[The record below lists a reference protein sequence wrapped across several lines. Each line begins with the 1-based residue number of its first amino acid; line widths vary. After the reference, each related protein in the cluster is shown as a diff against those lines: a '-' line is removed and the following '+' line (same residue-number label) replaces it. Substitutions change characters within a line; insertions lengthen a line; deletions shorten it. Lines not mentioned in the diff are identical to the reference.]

1 MRFERLPFIG
11 RLYNK
16 NGSRFPENI
25 EYGDIVKG
33 LPILDNSCKAVY
45 CSHVLEHLSLEDFR
59 KALRNMYRILEAGSI
74 FRLVLPDLEYFIKE
88 YIGNFSSEASITFLK
103 ETALGKER
111 RNQSLKGLLFEWI
124 GSSQHLWMGL

>member
-1 MRFERLPFIG
+1 LRFERLPFIG

-16 NGSRFPENI
+16 NGLRFPENI

-45 CSHVLEHLSLEDFR
+45 CSHVLEHLSLEDFI
-59 KALRNMYRILEAGSI
+59 KALRSMYRILEAGGI

-88 YIGNFSSEASITFLK
+88 YIGNFS
-103 ETALGKER
+103 R
-111 RNQSLKGLLFEWI
+111 
-124 GSSQHLWMGL
+124 